1 MNPYGEDDDDFDMNW
16 LVDRHLQV
24 CYMMIDDVGQF
35 PPTPVKDRHWEK
47 GVLNELP
54 HTVASLP
61 FRGVVPPTSSHD
73 VEVTLEE
80 FYEYFGNLSGGIP
93 SDDFFV
99 LMMEQ
104 CWDQLEDEQKR

>member
-35 PPTPVKDRHWEK
+35 PPTPVKDRHWES
-47 GVLNELP
+47 GVFDELP

-73 VEVTLEE
+73 VELTLE
-80 FYEYFGNLSGGIP
+80 GQKIVPALI
-93 SDDFFV
+93 
-99 LMMEQ
+99 
-104 CWDQLEDEQKR
+104 LESTSNNEKIVRFSKKVT

>member
-73 VEVTLEE
+73 VEVTLE
-80 FYEYFGNLSGGIP
+80 GQKIVPALI
-93 SDDFFV
+93 
-99 LMMEQ
+99 
-104 CWDQLEDEQKR
+104 LESTSNNEKVVSNTFLTFLT